1 MIKTELPTVLNAEY
15 RKTLESNFKEI
26 KKFMENKSANGDLD
40 ETLSTFRE
48 ELQKEIRAIVLPEES
63 PQAVAFE
70 LNESKTDLRKVK
82 HDSFS
87 QRLEA
92 DFSHLKEEVKTP
104 GYVVT
109 RNGTVMPDYREHS
122 NIKRINSI
130 AVIGDSVAKGLHAS
144 KNFGQYLAEFADA
157 TLTNFAV
164 SGATFSTATDNN
176 IVKQADKVRNAD
188 LVIVQGTDDDWLK
201 SGGILIGTDSKDT
214 RTFYGAFCT
223 IISKIRRNNPH
234 AKIIVMTAT
243 RQLPVTNN
251 TTIRRKDTD
260 VNSLNLKLEDY
271 VNKQVLACTELDLP
285 VFDAYHTTLI
295 DPYNPAYRIKNML
308 DGLHPNEFA
317 HEVIAH
323 ELLKLYDWYYG

>member
-26 KKFMENKSANGDLD
+26 KNFMEDKGAKVDVSQ
-40 ETLSTFRE
+40 TLSQFYDQ
-48 ELQKEIRAIVLPEES
+48 LQKEIRAIVLPEES

-70 LNESKTDLRKVK
+70 LDESKTDLHNVK
-82 HDSFS
+82 HDSFA

-92 DFSHLKEEVKTP
+92 DFRHLKEEVKTP

-130 AVIGDSVAKGLHAS
+130 VCIGDSVAKGLRAS

-157 TLTNFAV
+157 SLTNLAV
-164 SGATFSTATDNN
+164 SGATFSTASDNN

-188 LVIVQGTDDDWLK
+188 LVIVQGTDDDWLRN
-201 SGGILIGTDSKDT
+201 GGILIGTDSKDA

-243 RQLPVTNN
+243 RQLPVNGA
-251 TTIRRKDTD
+251 TIRRKDTD
-260 VNSLNLKLEDY
+260 ANSLNLKLEDY
-271 VNKQVLACTELDLP
+271 VNKQVLACTELGLP
-285 VFDAYHTTLI
+285 VFDAYHTSLI
-295 DPYNPAYRIKNML
+295 DPYNPAYRNKNMP

-323 ELLKLYDWYYG
+323 ELLKIYDWYYG